1 MLADARY
8 CLPLP
13 EEVSFAVGT
22 QLACTAGTSFAALR
36 KIPSHSG
43 DTLVVFGLGP
53 VGLSGLLLGM
63 GMGYRGIGVD
73 THPYRVEQARKV
85 GKGLVID
92 AAKDNPIEAI
102 RDATGG
108 KGVGGVLECSGNPD
122 AQRQAATVASRGAT
136 IVYVGGGGSPD
147 LSVDFADVLLKDLT
161 IRSNSVFSMASYSD
175 EVEFLLRH
183 PIPLDEI
190 ITHRFKL
197 EQAVEA
203 FSLFDSGASGK
214 VIFEWEQ

>member
-1 MLADARY
+1 MPKPNILFIMTDNQGAW
-8 CLPLP
+8 
-13 EEVSFAVGT
+13 
-22 QLACTAGTSFAALR
+22 
-36 KIPSHSG
+36 
-43 DTLVVFGLGP
+43 TLGCHG
-53 VGLSGLLLGM
+53 S
-63 GMGYRGIGVD
+63 
-73 THPYRVEQARKV
+73 
-85 GKGLVID
+85 
-92 AAKDNPIEAI
+92 
-102 RDATGG
+102 
-108 KGVGGVLECSGNPD
+108 
-122 AQRQAATVASRGAT
+122 
-136 IVYVGGGGSPD
+136 GGGSPD
-147 LSVDFADVLLKDLT
+147 LSVDFADILQKDLT